1 MSESTPEPQLE
12 IEQLFDALFEGVL
25 VIEGD
30 RVGRANRALSQMLG
44 LAPEDLIGRPLR
56 ELFASADGAALGGP
70 VEGDAVRL
78 RDARGDLVPVSLRTV
93 NERVCL
99 VTDRSRERRL
109 EQEVWRLA
117 GPEGAKGA
125 AAGPLASEIAGMIE
139 HDIGTASTVLRGYLR
154 MLLEER
160 AGALSP
166 EQRGFLLEARRETD
180 RIAELMSNL
189 LELAASEQPS
199 ALRVVRKPERLE
211 PLLRLTID
219 GCKPLFDARDIG
231 VQLQLDLSSDQLS
244 LDAARIEQVLV
255 NLLSNAAK
263 FSPEGSTVRVAAC
276 EIEDDDGPFVCV
288 SVIDEGP
295 GVTSAEVDEIF
306 EPFVR
311 GATAE
316 SEGSYGV
323 GLGLAVCERIAAAH
337 GGRVEAVPGPG
348 FGHFR
353 LMLPV
358 QAGS

>member
-1 MSESTPEPQLE
+1 MSDSTLEPAAE
-12 IEQLFDALFEGVL
+12 IQELMDALFEGVL
-25 VIEGD
+25 LIEGD
-30 RVGRANRALSQMLG
+30 RVGGANRALSRMLG
-44 LAPEDLIGRPLR
+44 LARDELIGRPLR
-56 ELFASADGAALGGP
+56 DLFADADGRALSAP
-70 VEGDAVRL
+70 VEGDALRL
-78 RDARGDLVPVSLRTV
+78 RGARGDLVPVSLRTV

-99 VTDRSRERRL
+99 VADRSRERRL

-117 GPEGAKGA
+117 GPEGATG
-125 AAGPLASEIAGMIE
+125 AGPLASEIAGMIE

-160 AGALSP
+160 AGPLSQ

-189 LELAASEQPS
+189 LELAATEQPS
-199 ALRVVRKPERLE
+199 ALRIVRKPEHLE

-219 GCKPLFDARDIG
+219 SCKPLFDARDIG
-231 VQLQLDLSSDQLS
+231 VELELELSSDQLS

-263 FSPEGSTVRVAAC
+263 FSPKGSTVRVAAC

-295 GVTSAEVDEIF
+295 GVTSEEVDEIF

-316 SEGSYGV
+316 SEGSHGV

-353 LMLPV
+353 LMLPA
-358 QAGS
+358 QTGS